1 MFTRL
6 SAAIARLRTAWG
18 SVTDPRTDDPD
29 RGDVPGWVLVTLM
42 TATIVVGIWLLAR
55 PALEQL
61 FDRAM
66 TIIPGA

>member
-6 SAAIARLRTAWG
+6 TAAIARLRTAWG
-18 SVTDPRTDDPD
+18 ALADPRTDDPE

>member
-6 SAAIARLRTAWG
+6 SSAIRTLRTSWG
-18 SVTDPRTDDPD
+18 SVPPGDDAE

-66 TIIPGA
+66 SIVPGV

>member
-1 MFTRL
+1 MFTRI
-6 SAAIARLRTAWG
+6 SALLPRLRNAWG
-18 SVTDPRTDDPD
+18 SIMPRDDD
-29 RGDVPGWVLVTLM
+29 DSERGDVPGWVLVTLM

-66 TIIPGA
+66 TIIPGM

>member
-1 MFTRL
+1 MFTRITTAL
-6 SAAIARLRTAWG
+6 TRLRTAWG
-18 SVTDPRTDDPD
+18 SVTQPDDELE

-66 TIIPGA
+66 TIIPAA

>member
-1 MFTRL
+1 MFTRITDAL
-6 SAAIARLRTAWG
+6 ARLRTAWG
-18 SVTDPRTDDPD
+18 AVGRPNDDAE

-66 TIIPGA
+66 AIIPSM

>member
-6 SAAIARLRTAWG
+6 SSALHTLRTSWG
-18 SVTDPRTDDPD
+18 SVPQGDDAE

-66 TIIPGA
+66 SIVPGV

>member
-1 MFTRL
+1 MFTRITTAL
-6 SAAIARLRTAWG
+6 ARLRTAWG
-18 SVTDPRTDDPD
+18 AIDRDDDAD

-66 TIIPGA
+66 AIIPSM

>member
-1 MFTRL
+1 MFTRIT
-6 SAAIARLRTAWG
+6 AALDRLRTAWG
-18 SVTDPRTDDPD
+18 SVARTDDD
-29 RGDVPGWVLVTLM
+29 ERGDVPGWVLVTLM

-66 TIIPGA
+66 TIIPGV